1 MVDKKLLENIFMKQV
16 FVVRTDIKMGKGKI
30 AAQVAHAAIEC
41 YKRSSKRLINLW
53 EKEGCKKVVL
63 KCNSLS
69 ELLSLYRKCLIKKIP
84 CVLIRDAGLTQI
96 APGTIT
102 CLGAGPYYD
111 DILDTIFGH
120 LKLL

>member
-1 MVDKKLLENIFMKQV
+1 
-16 FVVRTDIKMGKGKI
+16 MGKGKI

-41 YKRSSKRLINLW
+41 YKKCPKRLIKLW
-53 EKEGCKKVVL
+53 EKDRYKKVVL

-69 ELLSLYRKCLIKKIP
+69 EVLSLYRKCLIKKIP
-84 CVLIRDAGLTQI
+84 SALIKDAGLTQI
-96 APGTIT
+96 PSGTIT

-111 DILDTIFGH
+111 EILDEIFES